1 MKYLHII
8 TISVLLI
15 GCGGQSIHQDVIEG
29 NVALVRRELSKGVDV
44 NQKNDEGRTPLHLA
58 AGIANKKIADLLI
71 EKGANINSRDKRGL
85 TPLDYAVEGEE
96 MSDAFSEIS
105 NMKGVEVVSSN
116 SYVRNEDG
124 SLREK
129 KVNKT
134 EIKEVVELLRK
145 HGGKT
150 GEELTDG
157 EPVAEVAKTKSPT
170 TKGTDH
176 SGKYTLSIAELEA
189 ETNFE
194 LKPDGSLHGKHS
206 MESGN
211 DLIGS
216 WKIEGDLLICEGTTE
231 KSSQVVIFKF
241 NKKTVKVE
249 SMNVDGNET
258 LIKNLIPEGED
269 GLYFKKN

>member
-1 MKYLHII
+1 MRQLLI
-8 TISVLLI
+8 TIAAVVLV
-15 GCGGQSIHQDVIEG
+15 GCGGQSIHQDVIEE

-96 MSDAFSEIS
+96 MSEAFSEIS

-134 EIKEVVELLRK
+134 EIKEVADLLRK
-145 HGGKT
+145 HGAKT
-150 GEELTDG
+150 GEELK
-157 EPVAEVAKTKSPT
+157 AE
-170 TKGTDH
+170 
-176 SGKYTLSIAELEA
+176 GK
-189 ETNFE
+189 
-194 LKPDGSLHGKHS
+194 
-206 MESGN
+206 
-211 DLIGS
+211 
-216 WKIEGDLLICEGTTE
+216 
-231 KSSQVVIFKF
+231 
-241 NKKTVKVE
+241 
-249 SMNVDGNET
+249 
-258 LIKNLIPEGED
+258 
-269 GLYFKKN
+269 

>member
-1 MKYLHII
+1 MPSVLGWPHFSLTDNPACFLRIYAIQLLLHMKYFHII

-58 AGIANKKIADLLI
+58 AGISNKKIAELLI
-71 EKGANINSRDKRGL
+71 EKGANINSKDKRGL

-96 MSDAFSEIS
+96 MNEAFSEIS
-105 NMKGVEVVSSN
+105 NMEGVEVVSSN

-145 HGGKT
+145 RGGKT
-150 GEELTDG
+150 GEELK
-157 EPVAEVAKTKSPT
+157 AE
-170 TKGTDH
+170 
-176 SGKYTLSIAELEA
+176 GK
-189 ETNFE
+189 
-194 LKPDGSLHGKHS
+194 
-206 MESGN
+206 
-211 DLIGS
+211 
-216 WKIEGDLLICEGTTE
+216 
-231 KSSQVVIFKF
+231 
-241 NKKTVKVE
+241 
-249 SMNVDGNET
+249 
-258 LIKNLIPEGED
+258 
-269 GLYFKKN
+269 

>member
-129 KVNKT
+129 KVNKI

-150 GEELTDG
+150 GEELK
-157 EPVAEVAKTKSPT
+157 AE
-170 TKGTDH
+170 
-176 SGKYTLSIAELEA
+176 GK
-189 ETNFE
+189 
-194 LKPDGSLHGKHS
+194 
-206 MESGN
+206 
-211 DLIGS
+211 
-216 WKIEGDLLICEGTTE
+216 
-231 KSSQVVIFKF
+231 
-241 NKKTVKVE
+241 
-249 SMNVDGNET
+249 
-258 LIKNLIPEGED
+258 
-269 GLYFKKN
+269 